1 MKLTIV
7 FVTLFAI
14 TLAAPRPEDAIVLKS
29 ESEVGPESFKYAY
42 ETSDGVKAEARGLLK
57 NIGSENES
65 LAVQGA
71 YTYVN
76 ADGQTISVEYI
87 ADENGF
93 QPKGDH
99 LPVATSA

>member
-7 FVTLFAI
+7 FVTLFAV

-29 ESEVGPESFKYAY
+29 ESDVGPESFKYAY

-57 NIGSENES
+57 NIGLENES
-65 LAVQGA
+65 LAVEGA
-71 YTYVN
+71 YMYVN

-99 LPVATSA
+99 LPVAAAA